1 MLDQA
6 YNLRKLAEKHNN
18 DNKPRIITVTSGKGG
33 VGKSNFVVNLSIAL
47 QKLGKKVLIFDA
59 DIGMAN
65 DDVLMGHV
73 PKFNIY
79 DIIVNQKEI
88 EDVLIEGPHGVKLLS
103 GGTGINKIKE
113 LTTSQRKLFLEK
125 LENLTGYDFII
136 MDTGAGINRTVL
148 GFISCC
154 DQLIVITTPEPT
166 SMMDAYSLLKAVSHF
181 KIKDSVE
188 IIVNRVIEKSE
199 ADNTYNKFYNVVTK
213 FLGLKISFLG
223 SIVEDRRL
231 VQAVRNQNPVI
242 IGYPNSDVSKDINN
256 IAKKML
262 GDNNI
267 DNGIGVQGLFKKIF
281 SIFS

>member
-6 YNLRKLAEKHNN
+6 YNLRKLAEENN
-18 DNKPRIITVTSGKGG
+18 NSDKPRIITVTSGKGG
-33 VGKSNFVVNLSIAL
+33 VGKSNFVVNLGIAL

-59 DIGMAN
+59 DIGMGN

-73 PKFNIY
+73 PKYNIY
-79 DIIVNQKEI
+79 DIIINKKEI
-88 EDVLIEGPHGVKLLS
+88 EDVLIEGPYGVKLLP
-103 GGTGINKIKE
+103 GGTGINRIKE
-113 LTTSQRKLFLEK
+113 LTSIQRNSFLEK
-125 LENLTGYDFII
+125 LENLSGYDFII

-188 IIVNRVIEKSE
+188 IIVNRVIERSE
-199 ADNTYNKFYNVVTK
+199 ADSTYNKFYNVVTK
-213 FLGLKISFLG
+213 FLGLKISLLG
-223 SIVEDRRL
+223 SIVEDKRL
-231 VQAVRNQNPVI
+231 VQSVRNQKPVI
-242 IGYPNSDVSKDINN
+242 VGFPNSEVSKDINV
-256 IAKKML
+256 IAEKISGNFTK
-262 GDNNI
+262 NNQV
-267 DNGIGVQGLFKKIF
+267 GVQGLFKKIF